1 MYYRRKCIL
10 ALIERFNGS
19 LDKMALQKLLFLLA
33 QHSSGR
39 QFDFV
44 PYKFGCFSF
53 QANYDL
59 SVMKKLGQV
68 NETEK
73 SWHVSTGSHFLSE
86 INSEDRRAIDKLF
99 AQFNNLETDELIR
112 FTYINYP
119 RFATRS
125 LIADK
130 LLSKTELA
138 VIEEMQK
145 QNREKTFFT
154 IGYEGKSIDEYL
166 YQLLCHNVK
175 TLFDVRKNAL
185 SMKYGFSKTTLKKC
199 CESLDIDYV
208 HLPEL
213 GIDSDRRRQLNTQDD
228 YEAVFAVYETEV
240 LPITGKSQQLILQ
253 TLENKQR
260 VAITCFEKDL
270 SRCHRTRLTTALQNT
285 CRGEL
290 KVEHL

>member
-10 ALIERFNGS
+10 ALIERFNGN

-33 QHSSGR
+33 QNSAKK

-59 SVMKKLGQV
+59 SVMSKLGQV
-68 NETEK
+68 TETEH
-73 SWHVSTGSHFLSE
+73 SWSV
-86 INSEDRRAIDKLF
+86 SEDSHYLSAVTSDDRQAMNRLF
-99 AQFNNLETDELIR
+99 QQFAPLNVDELIR
-112 FTYINYP
+112 FTYVNYP

-125 LIADK
+125 LLADK
-130 LLSKTELA
+130 LLSLEEFAAVKEL
-138 VIEEMQK
+138 QK
-145 QNREKTFFT
+145 QNSEKTFFT
-154 IGYEGKSIDEYL
+154 IGYEGKSIDEYMYRL
-166 YQLLCHNVK
+166 VCSDVK
-175 TLFDVRKNAL
+175 TLFDVRKNAM
-185 SMKYGFSKTTLKKC
+185 SMKYGFSRSTLKKC
-199 CESLDIDYV
+199 CDGLGIDYV

-213 GIDSDRRRQLNTQDD
+213 GIASDRRQQLNTQAD
-228 YEAVFAVYETEV
+228 YDAVFAVYEREI
-240 LPITGKSQQLILQ
+240 LPATGESQQLILN
-253 TLENKQR
+253 TLEKAGR

-270 SRCHRTRLTTALQNT
+270 SRCHRTRLANALQKT

>member
-10 ALIERFNGS
+10 ALIERFNGT

-33 QHSSGR
+33 QNSAKK

-44 PYKFGCFSF
+44 PYKYGCFSF

-59 SVMKKLGQV
+59 SVMSKLGQV

-73 SWHVSTGSHFLSE
+73 SWRVPESSRCLAE
-86 INSEDRRAIDKLF
+86 IASADRQAINRLF
-99 AQFNNLETDELIR
+99 EQFSPLDVDELIR

-125 LIADK
+125 LLAEK
-130 LLSKTELA
+130 LLTSEELA
-138 VIEEMQK
+138 TVKEHQK
-145 QNREKTFFT
+145 QNGEKTFFT
-154 IGYEGKSIDEYL
+154 IGYEGKSIDAYMHRL
-166 YQLLCHNVK
+166 VCSDVK

-185 SMKYGFSKTTLKKC
+185 SMKYGFSKSTLKKC
-199 CESLDIDYV
+199 CEGLGIDYV

-213 GIDSDRRRQLNTQDD
+213 GIASDRRQQLNTQAD
-228 YEAVFAVYETEV
+228 YDAVFAAYESEV
-240 LPITGKSQQLILQ
+240 LSVTGDSQHLILN
-253 TLENKQR
+253 TLEKAGR

-270 SRCHRTRLTTALQNT
+270 SRCHRTRLANALQKT

-290 KVEHL
+290 KIEHL